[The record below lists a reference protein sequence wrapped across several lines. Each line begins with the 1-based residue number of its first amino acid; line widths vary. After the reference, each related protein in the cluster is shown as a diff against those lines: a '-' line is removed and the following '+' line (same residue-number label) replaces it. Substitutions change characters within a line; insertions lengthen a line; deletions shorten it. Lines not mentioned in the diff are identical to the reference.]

1 MQVLVGGQVACVHVF
16 LLLQLLCLKLL
27 GFFFYPKVDLY
38 LVTVRIHLTPT
49 PRVYHDEGFWFPL
62 Y

>member
-1 MQVLVGGQVACVHVF
+1 MCTCISTVAMTLSEVIGV
-16 LLLQLLCLKLL
+16 
-27 GFFFYPKVDLY
+27 FFYPKVDLY
-38 LVTVRIHLTPT
+38 LVTVRIHPTPT

>member
-1 MQVLVGGQVACVHVF
+1 MCTCISTVAMTLSEVIGV
-16 LLLQLLCLKLL
+16 
-27 GFFFYPKVDLY
+27 FFYPKVALY

>member
-1 MQVLVGGQVACVHVF
+1 MCTCISTVAMTLSEVIGG
-16 LLLQLLCLKLL
+16 
-27 GFFFYPKVDLY
+27 FFYPKVDLY